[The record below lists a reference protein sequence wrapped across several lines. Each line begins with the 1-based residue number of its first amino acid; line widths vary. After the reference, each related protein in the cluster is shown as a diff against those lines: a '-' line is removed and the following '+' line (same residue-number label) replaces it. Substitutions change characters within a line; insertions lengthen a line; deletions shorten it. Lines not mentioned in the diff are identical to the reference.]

1 VPTKIGAITYRGSEG
16 QGDVELAIAGN
27 VSVREGVANKTYAEL
42 IVDGVE
48 LAGSLERKTDVT
60 SYGSP
65 VRTVTVVRDP
75 RIATRFYVRVS
86 LLAPATP
93 SVKRGANGVRW
104 HFQGDDMP

>member
-1 VPTKIGAITYRGSEG
+1 
-16 QGDVELAIAGN
+16 
-27 VSVREGVANKTYAEL
+27 VSVREGVVTKTYAEL

-48 LAGSLERKTDVT
+48 IAGSLERKTDVT

-75 RIATRFYVRVS
+75 RIATRFYVRLA

-93 SVKRGANGVRW
+93 SIKRTTTAIRW
-104 HFQGDDMP
+104 HLQGDDMP